1 MEKKNLIKKG
11 LAIVLSAAMVLGIMP
26 GIDGNLNTVQAAEG
40 TAPSSE
46 YWTDAEGLKNFG
58 ISEGKTIGKIKFGA
72 GGRLW
77 AICGVDGSNL
87 ALLST
92 SAFED
97 AVYGNTSKYSKS
109 NFVTKLTT
117 NSGDYLSTSYFSS
130 TELGKMADVTVS
142 TNEPNTSSGGIH
154 SVLVENKKLY
164 LPNSQDQKSFGQT
177 TIYVGSSNDIAI
189 DVKKLNDV
197 GLGSLFWLR
206 SPRDVRSFSALVAGP
221 GGVVCSSR
229 VDFTSAVVPAF
240 NLNLSDVSFASAAE
254 AASSSYTG
262 FKANDTDNTMTAN
275 TYTLRYASAGSEEA
289 VISLNG
295 TKIEVTGAN
304 GKYLMVQNS
313 TGVYAMAI
321 DSDSKTVNASDITM
335 GSALDN
341 FNNCKV
347 WIESTDADRITT
359 AKMATKA
366 ATPSTYKVTV
376 TTDGNGTAIANITTA
391 ASGTKVTLT
400 ASPKD
405 GYQFKEWQVLEGG
418 VTITN
423 NGFTMPA
430 GNVSVKAIFEKKSA
444 GNEDDNKPTENEDD
458 KKPTGPS
465 IVGDNGTTG
474 WDAIKD
480 KTANA
485 TAGSTI
491 TVDMNGT
498 TKVPGA
504 VIDSIKGKDV
514 NIVFDLGNG
523 IKWTVNGQSVTKD
536 GIGEID
542 FGVTTGTKTIPIDV
556 VNEVTGERYSIQI
569 SLAYDGEFG
578 FTATLSINMDAKN
591 AGYYAN
597 LFYYNKSTGK
607 LEFMNAGKIDW
618 KGNVELTFTH
628 ASDYTIVVS
637 DKAMNETETPTPQTP
652 GTTPTDTDSPKTGDT
667 SPILLWILVLL
678 GSGIGVTA
686 VTSKKR
692 KNETR

>member
-26 GIDGNLNTVQAAEG
+26 SIDGNLNTVQAAEG

-58 ISEGKTIGKIKFGA
+58 ISSTKTIGKIKFGA

-77 AICGVDGSNL
+77 AICGVDTYSSL

-92 SAFED
+92 SEFAQAE
-97 AVYGNTSKYSKS
+97 YGSTSKYSDS
-109 NFVTKLTT
+109 NFVKKLTIDSD
-117 NSGDYLSTSYFSS
+117 NYLSTSYFSS

-164 LPNSQDQKSFGQT
+164 LPNSQDQSSFGQT

-206 SPRDVRSFSALVAGP
+206 SPRDVRSYSALVAGP

-229 VDFTSAVVPAF
+229 VDFTNAVVPAF

-289 VISLNG
+289 VISSNG

-376 TTDGNGTAIANITTA
+376 TTDGNGTAVANITTA

-405 GYQFKEWQVLEGG
+405 GYQFKEWQVSEGG

-444 GNEDDNKPTENEDD
+444 GNEYDNEPAGPSIVEDNE
-458 KKPTGPS
+458 PAGPS

-514 NIVFDLGNG
+514 NVVFDLGNG

-542 FGVTTGTKTIPIDV
+542 FGVTTGTKAIPIDV

-569 SLAYDGEFG
+569 SLAYNGEFG

-607 LEFMNAGKIDW
+607 LEFMNAGKIDG

-637 DKAMNETETPTPQTP
+637 DKVMD
-652 GTTPTDTDSPKTGDT
+652 GSDKKSPKTGDD
-667 SPILLWILVLL
+667 SPILLWVLAL
-678 GSGIGVTA
+678 IGSGVGITV

-692 KNETR
+692 KKETR